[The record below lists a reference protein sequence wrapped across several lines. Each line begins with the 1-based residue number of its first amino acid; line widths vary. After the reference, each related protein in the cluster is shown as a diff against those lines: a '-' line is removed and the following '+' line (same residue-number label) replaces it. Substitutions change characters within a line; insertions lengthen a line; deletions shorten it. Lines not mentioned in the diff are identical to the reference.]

1 MMFDQI
7 LETLRS
13 NGKSGAAYTKTI
25 ALAEKAMTED
35 ADRAVAYGLLC
46 DLGERFIDSTGRLPV
61 TSVQID
67 KAFEEFAQAT
77 SDLKAAYENG
87 SAEETLQT
95 LNRIASLGRTPLD
108 LSK

>member
-25 ALAEKAMTED
+25 ALADKAMQED
-35 ADRAVAYGLLC
+35 ADRAAAYGLLC
-46 DLGERFIDSTGRLPV
+46 ELGERFLDSTGRLPV

-67 KAFEEFAQAT
+67 KAFEEFSKAT
-77 SDLKAAYENG
+77 NDLKAAYETGDAN
-87 SAEETLQT
+87 ETLAM
-95 LNRIASLGRTPLD
+95 LNAIAMLSRTPLN